1 MSGFSGA
8 TTPGLTKAD
17 VVNNLSSDDVTG
29 EKAAG
34 QHEVYE
40 LNTKVGNLIR
50 KTNYKPTT
58 DSDGDAFLTGLTI
71 TTGIVVGIYPIRNGS
86 DGTYNAT
93 WFLMIGG
100 DTNGTSF
107 GFKAYKDNGT
117 VLSNQKVNVD
127 VYWIPAEYLAN

>member
-1 MSGFSGA
+1 M
-8 TTPGLTKAD
+8 AD
-17 VVNNLSSDDVTG
+17 KLSNTLSDHLG
-29 EKAAG
+29 S
-34 QHEVYE
+34 
-40 LNTKVGNLIR
+40 LIH

-58 DSDGDAFLTGLTI
+58 DSDGDAFILGLPI
-71 TTGIVVGIYPIRNGS
+71 STGIVVGIYPIRNGA

-117 VLSNQKVNVD
+117 VLANTKVSVD
-127 VYWIPAEYLAN
+127 VYWIPADYVSST